1 MKSMDGIW
9 YLIALQRLSYSKCQ
23 GNVRIAATSLSNF
36 FDDCYKPKEKYFHS
50 GHIGTE
56 GNKHGFKSNSYALW
70 VTQLCFDH

>member
-23 GNVRIAATSLSNF
+23 GNVRIAVISLSSF
-36 FDDCYKPKEKYFHS
+36 FDDCYQQKEKYFHS
-50 GHIGTE
+50 GHLGTE
-56 GNKHGFKSNSYALW
+56 GYKQGFKSNSDALL